1 MVLKTELH
9 KESKNWSTLPI
20 TIFLKNYNNFPGMKR
35 GQSPVVPFF
44 RGGEGDGTFNGF
56 VLSSFEPYMARAWL
70 FSVPRNCQN
79 LSFLGSRYKGSEKVP
94 PTMQQHCIALWRQWC
109 VAAPN
114 NLQVKWGP
122 NLYEFENKIEF
133 LTFWSSKLASSF
145 RSNWTD
151 IWSSNSNGSW
161 TDKHSSQFSTA
172 KEMSVKATFFI

>member
-1 MVLKTELH
+1 
-9 KESKNWSTLPI
+9 
-20 TIFLKNYNNFPGMKR
+20 
-35 GQSPVVPFF
+35 
-44 RGGEGDGTFNGF
+44 
-56 VLSSFEPYMARAWL
+56 MARAWL

-114 NLQVKWGP
+114 NLQVKWGQ

-133 LTFWSSKLASSF
+133 LTFWSSELASSF
-145 RSNWTD
+145 RSNWTN
-151 IWSSNSNGSW
+151 IWTSNSNGTW

-172 KEMSVKATFFI
+172 KEMSVKATFFYVKTTTNKFWNDAEMMLKSFWTSHLQMMNWLEPLF